1 MFTSYV
7 RCRGARDGKGEA
19 ACTVQ
24 YNCIADVISQHGS
37 TALRVYTGH
46 GLKNSSVQEAI
57 EEGKEFLTFE
67 TEGKYS
73 LV

>member
-1 MFTSYV
+1 
-7 RCRGARDGKGEA
+7 
-19 ACTVQ
+19 
-24 YNCIADVISQHGS
+24 
-37 TALRVYTGH
+37 VYTGH